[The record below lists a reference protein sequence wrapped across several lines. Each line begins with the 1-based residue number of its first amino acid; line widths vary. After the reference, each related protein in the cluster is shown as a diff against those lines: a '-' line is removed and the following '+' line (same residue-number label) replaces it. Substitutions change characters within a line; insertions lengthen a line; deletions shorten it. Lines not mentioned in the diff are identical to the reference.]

1 MKFQKISYFLFSLTL
16 CVFSLNKKAIA
27 KDYACSFKVSG
38 QEEKFTFSVIKNQ
51 RGTGGSFNDFTY
63 FMGIKNKKI
72 SIKIQDT
79 KTASQVQSEYS
90 ISRDLIELSKT
101 PGWDLVCKVDRSI
114 PEVIVTPKPVVLKLD
129 EETPLEKF
137 KADISFTATTSMK
150 VKYSLLTAKQRMRS
164 IIFQKGRLFTTDDD
178 VKRDLNGNWCILQVQ
193 LELDQDTM
201 IREGHNWQTVQYKTL
216 NNSSSHTV
224 YAYSFI
230 DPAQGK
236 VSQRFK
242 RYVPFNIACQIKK
255 DVVFNQKMWRQ
266 ITGDRIKL
274 YYNP

>member
-1 MKFQKISYFLFSLTL
+1 MKFQKLSYSLLIVML
-16 CVFSLNKKAIA
+16 CVLSPQIFS
-27 KDYACSFKVSG
+27 KDYICSFKVSG
-38 QEEKFTFSVIKNQ
+38 QIEKFNFNVVKNQ
-51 RGTGGSFNDFTY
+51 KGTGGRFSDFTY
-63 FMGIKNKKI
+63 FMAIKNSLI
-72 SIKIQDT
+72 SIKVQDT

-101 PGWDLVCKVDRSI
+101 PGWDLVCKVDRNI
-114 PEVIVTPKPVVLKLD
+114 PEVVVTPKPEVLKLD

-137 KADISFTATTSMK
+137 KADISFTATSSMK
-150 VKYSLLTAKQRMRS
+150 VKYNLLTAKQRMRS

-201 IREGHNWQTVQYKTL
+201 IKEGHNWQTVQYKTL

-242 RYVPFNIACQIKK
+242 RYVPFNLACQIKK
-255 DVVFNQKMWRQ
+255 GEVFNQKMWRQ